1 MLRLAAVRRTAR
13 FCEPPLNVL
22 VALAVI
28 ALAVNR
34 VDAAEPAIRA
44 LSVRGLQVG
53 DTTTLTIDGDNL
65 GKEPRLLLPF
75 AAKQE
80 RRAGASDKQ
89 ATFDVTLAAE
99 IVPGYYN
106 LRVAAEGGVSLP
118 VIIGVDRLPQRPF
131 AAEITA
137 LPVALHG
144 PSVGVAG
151 VETKFTGKSG
161 QKVLIEVEAQRL
173 GSKLRPVIHLYNS
186 KRLQLAWTWGKPA
199 LDGDARLEATLPA
212 DGEYTIAV
220 HDAEY
225 AAPGASFF
233 RLKAGQWSFVDGVFP
248 PVIGKGKQA
257 VELIG
262 PASPVRI
269 DADASQAPAILPLPW
284 PKDGSWSG
292 PRPRVMVSDHRE
304 VDGQP
309 TAGKPQDL
317 PAGSVGV
324 SGRLLTPF
332 GEDRYRVPVTP
343 GSKVR
348 FEVFAERLGSPLDTS
363 LVVRNEAGMTLA
375 QVEDGP
381 GTLDPV
387 LEYAVPD
394 KVTAVIVG
402 VVDAQGRGGP
412 KGVYRL
418 TVEPQSSSEHKTFR
432 LITPVQRVSLP
443 VGGRDVVPVL
453 VERHGYQGSITLSA
467 DGLPRGVKL
476 EGATI
481 PPGAG
486 GTLVT
491 VVRDAAP
498 SEVVLTTWRGR
509 GEDGQEQT
517 VVVKGH
523 PLERLQPWLATELP
537 VAPTTAQAAEF
548 QVDWRGL
555 PADAGLVPAAK
566 LPLPVKLTRP
576 KTPSAVRLTLVTS
589 QLPPLVNNQPDLN
602 RTLRQEKAVEVA
614 ANAIDA
620 EVTLLVPAEL
630 TAPGYDVTV
639 QADLLGADKRTV
651 LATAFAPVKR
661 LAVRQSLIVTLEGT
675 GRIEAKLDPK
685 TGVTVSVK
693 GKVERREG
701 LAGDVALT
709 LTGLPPG
716 ARADAVTVKAG
727 VSEFT
732 FNVVLPPNLP
742 PGEFKGLKL
751 AGTAAPDPKQSNVRV
766 RSREVD
772 VTLVVQT
779 PPK

>member
-1 MLRLAAVRRTAR
+1 VV
-13 FCEPPLNVL
+13 PSS
-22 VALAVI
+22 
-28 ALAVNR
+28 
-34 VDAAEPAIRA
+34 AAEPNIRA

-53 DTTTLTIDGDNL
+53 GTTTLTIDGDDL
-65 GKEPRLLLPF
+65 GRDPRLLLPF

-80 RRAGASDKQ
+80 RKPGATDKQ
-89 ATFDVTLAAE
+89 TTFDVTLAADV
-99 IVPGYYN
+99 VPGYYN
-106 LRVAAEGGVSLP
+106 LRLAAEGGVSAP

-131 AAEITA
+131 AAETTA
-137 LPVALHG
+137 LPIALHG
-144 PSVGVAG
+144 PAVGVAG
-151 VETKFTGKSG
+151 VETKFAGKAG
-161 QKVLIEVEAQRL
+161 QKVLVEVEAQRL

-186 KRLQLAWTWGKPA
+186 KHLQLAWTWGKPA
-199 LDGDARLEATLPA
+199 LDGDARLEATLRA
-212 DGEYTIAV
+212 DGEYTLAV

-233 RLKAGQWSFVDGVFP
+233 RLKVGQWSFVDGVFP
-248 PVIGKGKQA
+248 PVIGKGKQT
-257 VELIG
+257 VELLG
-262 PASPVRI
+262 PASPVRVDV
-269 DADASQAPAILPLPW
+269 DAARAPMTLPLPW
-284 PKDGSWSG
+284 PKEGVWSG
-292 PRPRVMVSDHRE
+292 PRPRVTVSDHRE
-304 VDGQP
+304 VVGQP
-309 TAGKPQDL
+309 GADKPQEL
-317 PAGSVGV
+317 PAGRVSV

-348 FEVFAERLGSPLDTS
+348 FEVFAERLGTPLDTS
-363 LVVRNEAGMTLA
+363 LVVRNEAGAALA

-418 TVEPQSSSEHKTFR
+418 TVEPHSATERKTFR
-432 LITPVQRVSLP
+432 LLTPVQRASLP

-453 VERHGYQGSITLSA
+453 VERHGYTGSITLTA

-481 PPGAG
+481 PAGAD

-498 SEVVLTTWRGR
+498 SEAVLTTWRGR

-523 PLERLQPWLATELP
+523 PLERLQPWLAIELP
-537 VAPTTAQAAEF
+537 VAPTTAQAADF

-555 PADAGLVPAAK
+555 PADAGLVLAGK
-566 LPLPVKLTRP
+566 LALPVKLTRP
-576 KTPSAVRLTLVTS
+576 KTPSVVRLTLVTS
-589 QLPPLVNNQPDLN
+589 QLPPLVNNQPDPN
-602 RTLRQEKAVEVA
+602 KALRQEKPVEVA
-614 ANAIDA
+614 ANAVDG
-620 EVTLLVPAEL
+620 EVTLLVPGEL
-630 TAPGYDVTV
+630 TTPGYDVAV

-661 LAVRQSLIVTLEGT
+661 LAVRQSLILTVEGT

-685 TGVTVSVK
+685 IGATVPVK

-716 ARADAVTVKAG
+716 ARADAVTVKTG

-732 FNVVLPPNLP
+732 INVILPPNVP
-742 PGEFKGLKL
+742 PGELKGLKL
-751 AGTAAPDPKQSNVRV
+751 AGTAVADPKQPNVRV

-772 VTLVVQT
+772 VILVVQSAA
-779 PPK
+779 K